1 MPCLEAP
8 PKKQLWYQNLRWLI
22 IPFIWVLK
30 KFNPKK
36 KSNYFFRL
44 RHDLKVAGIAFS
56 MRGTKNR
63 TKAFLYCVKTMLGL
77 QKLIEKFFFL
87 PKYYSD
93 TKLLFTSRQKYRMS
107 MKMCL
112 DSHFCKIFVVLLKR
126 IRYLCTIV
134 RVWNRKK
141 MPHYKLSHQNF
152 TCIWCRWKY
161 INSMGHP
168 NQQYSNLLLR
178 SNCPIQ

>member
-1 MPCLEAP
+1 MPSLAP
-8 PKKQLWYQNLRWLI
+8 TPQKNCDIKNLRWLM

-30 KFNPKK
+30 KSNPKK

-56 MRGTKNR
+56 IRGTKNR
-63 TKAFLYCVKTMLGL
+63 TKAFLYCVKTMLGS

-87 PKYYSD
+87 PEYYSD
-93 TKLLFTSRQKYRMS
+93 TKFLFTSRQKYRMS

-126 IRYLCTIV
+126 IRYLCIV
-134 RVWNRKK
+134 RVCNRKK
-141 MPHYKLSHQNF
+141 
-152 TCIWCRWKY
+152 CRIISY
-161 INSMGHP
+161 
-168 NQQYSNLLLR
+168 
-178 SNCPIQ
+178 PIRILHAFDVGGNT